1 VIFVRYVRSFLNF
14 WYDFFIGDAWE
25 LAAGTVLILFL
36 VAIMAKALDGVIW
49 LLFPIGVFAVLTA
62 SVILY
67 SRKHSH

>member
-1 VIFVRYVRSFLNF
+1 VKYIRAFLNF

-25 LAAGTVLILFL
+25 LAAGTVVILIV
-36 VAIMAKALDGVIW
+36 VAAAANALTGIIW
-49 LLFPIGVFAVLTA
+49 LLFPVAVFAVLAA